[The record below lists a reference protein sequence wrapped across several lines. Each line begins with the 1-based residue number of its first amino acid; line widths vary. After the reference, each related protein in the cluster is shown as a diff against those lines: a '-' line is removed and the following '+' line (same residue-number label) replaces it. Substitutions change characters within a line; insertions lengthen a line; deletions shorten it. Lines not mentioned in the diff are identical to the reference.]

1 MKTFEEVQM
10 EMDENER
17 DCLVTIEEFLD
28 WCESGCVISDDGIGD
43 LHDGNEFVT
52 DGFEVDIFDYI
63 RDLSLTMTKDEF
75 MEKYPYVAWYNK

>member
-10 EMDENER
+10 EMDEHHR
-17 DCLVTIEEFLD
+17 DCLVPIEEFLD
-28 WCESGCVISDDGIGD
+28 WWDSGCVISNDGIGD

-63 RDLSLTMTKDEF
+63 RDLAPTMTKAEF